1 MKNTTIYTLAEELG
15 MTPSMVSRAFNP
27 DAKISSEKRRAV
39 LELAEKYNFSPNRM
53 ASRLSM
59 KTVRIGILINS
70 RFSVNTDKMLFG
82 VREAWEKLRDYKIEY
97 ETSLLNPRETPLERY
112 AEVLAG
118 YRDFDGVIIT
128 GMSSSKYTDIIND
141 FHKDNPNIVQ
151 VQAINP
157 KTEYLFASKHDETTA
172 SSLAAEFLFNCL
184 RFSNRKNVLLFTGEK
199 ESTLHSSAEASFR
212 SACIDFGLKL
222 VDSINMMDSEECL
235 EKILPEIFDRYK
247 DGIDGI
253 YITSGFSISLC
264 RFIEENGYDLP
275 LVTFDK
281 YRELEEYMK
290 KGIASATVSQ
300 DVSGQMS
307 SAFEM
312 LVKYLITG
320 ETFPKIVNTDVE
332 LVLKSNMHQFD

>member
-184 RFSNRKNVLLFTGEK
+184 RFSN
-199 ESTLHSSAEASFR
+199 
-212 SACIDFGLKL
+212 D
-222 VDSINMMDSEECL
+222 
-235 EKILPEIFDRYK
+235 
-247 DGIDGI
+247 
-253 YITSGFSISLC
+253 
-264 RFIEENGYDLP
+264 DL
-275 LVTFDK
+275 
-281 YRELEEYMK
+281 
-290 KGIASATVSQ
+290 
-300 DVSGQMS
+300 
-307 SAFEM
+307 
-312 LVKYLITG
+312 
-320 ETFPKIVNTDVE
+320 
-332 LVLKSNMHQFD
+332 SN

>member
-1 MKNTTIYTLAEELG
+1 MG
-15 MTPSMVSRAFNP
+15 FN
-27 DAKISSEKRRAV
+27 
-39 LELAEKYNFSPNRM
+39 L
-53 ASRLSM
+53 
-59 KTVRIGILINS
+59 
-70 RFSVNTDKMLFG
+70 LFY
-82 VREAWEKLRDYKIEY
+82 VALD
-97 ETSLLNPRETPLERY
+97 S
-112 AEVLAG
+112 
-118 YRDFDGVIIT
+118 IT
-128 GMSSSKYTDIIND
+128 
-141 FHKDNPNIVQ
+141 H
-151 VQAINP
+151 
-157 KTEYLFASKHDETTA
+157 
-172 SSLAAEFLFNCL
+172 
-184 RFSNRKNVLLFTGEK
+184 RNRKNVLLFTGEK

-212 SACIDFGLKL
+212 SACIDFGLNL
-222 VDSINMMDSEECL
+222 VDSINMMDSEERL
-235 EKILPEIFDRYK
+235 EKILPELFDRYK